1 MKHNQKYFCL
11 FLLLTF
17 LFILSM
23 NSVICMAQPD
33 NDEDLVPKIPVNLD
47 HTDVLKAIE
56 IIQKEYYEPL
66 TGKILLEN
74 FLTGIRRYAS
84 RKRRANP
91 LADIKPTDNVKKVVN
106 EIGEKF
112 KQNAVSE
119 KGKQTYILQGIR
131 RMIRSLDNPGCKFY
145 MPGKY
150 RETLQEMGYNKG
162 GCGFFVDEEKKD
174 ADGRWKVIETLQD
187 FPAEKKGVRAGDRLV
202 AVDKKSVKDLT
213 FKELA
218 RVVRGPIGSKVTLKV
233 YRPELEKEID
243 ITITRTWLGP
253 NPKSLRHEI
262 LPGNIGY
269 IKFRYLGERMNIEIK
284 DIYKEFRKKKVKKVI
299 WDFRNSAALL
309 KGSLDLAS
317 LYAPKDKVFAYK
329 GSHDWKESYL
339 GKGGIKGDLPAVIL
353 TNKYTSA
360 GCMIL
365 ALVLKKYHKIPTV
378 GQPMTWDGDENNSHR
393 LRDGAYFTLTYAYY
407 WLADGRKLK
416 NKVVIKPDVEVKQNA
431 LPPYKDGDKQLKK
444 ALEMLSKK

>member
-1 MKHNQKYFCL
+1 MKHSQKYFCL

-33 NDEDLVPKIPVNLD
+33 NDEDLIPKPPEKLD
-47 HTDVLKAIE
+47 HTDILKTIE
-56 IIQKEYYEPL
+56 IIKKEYYEPL
-66 TGKILLEN
+66 SGKMLLEN
-74 FLTGIRRYAS
+74 FLVGIRRFAS
-84 RKRRANP
+84 RKSRANP

-112 KQNAVSE
+112 KQKAVSE
-119 KGKQTYILQGIR
+119 EGRQSYILIGIR
-131 RMIRSLDNPGCKFY
+131 QIIRSLDNPGCKFY

-162 GCGFFVDEEKKD
+162 GCGFFVDDKKKD

-187 FPAEKKGVRAGDRLV
+187 FPAEKKGVQAGDRIV
-202 AVDKKSVKDLT
+202 SVDKKSVKDLT

-218 RVVRGPIGSKVTLKV
+218 RVVRGPIGSEVTLRV
-233 YRPELEKEID
+233 YRLELEKEID

-269 IKFRYLGERMNIEIK
+269 IKFRYLGERMNIEIE
-284 DIYKEFRKKKVKKVI
+284 DIHKEFRKKKVKKVI
-299 WDFRNSAALL
+299 WDFRNSAALM

-317 LYAPKDKVFAYK
+317 LYVPKDKIFAYK
-329 GSHDWKESYL
+329 GSYNWKESYL
-339 GKGGIKGDLPAVIL
+339 GKGETKGDLPAVIL
-353 TNKYTSA
+353 MNKYSSS
-360 GCMIL
+360 GCVLL
-365 ALVLKKYHKIPTV
+365 ALVLKEYHKIPTV
-378 GQPMTWDGDENNSHR
+378 GQPAEWDGDDSNSHR
-393 LRDGAYFTLTYAYY
+393 LRDGAYFTITYAYY

-416 NKVVIKPDVEVKQNA
+416 NKVVIKPDVEVKQHS
-431 LPPYKDGDKQLKK
+431 LPPYRGGDKQLKK
-444 ALEMLSKK
+444 AVEMLNKK